1 MREIYK
7 LGEAFTDLEFG
18 YIEKAGK
25 ILEDFKEKDER
36 KDEMENLAKRMRLD
50 GNEVRID
57 GGQLQFGVTLVENF
71 EGGIF
76 GLLVK
81 EGKRFVAI
89 SERALKENRKEV
101 KGIWNA
107 VLVIRNGEEEIFD
120 GNQMKGV
127 VRDFLEGGNCG
138 LLQVGK

>member
-71 EGGIF
+71 GGGIF
-76 GLLVK
+76 GLYDK

-89 SERALKENRKEV
+89 SERA
-101 KGIWNA
+101 
-107 VLVIRNGEEEIFD
+107 
-120 GNQMKGV
+120 
-127 VRDFLEGGNCG
+127 
-138 LLQVGK
+138 